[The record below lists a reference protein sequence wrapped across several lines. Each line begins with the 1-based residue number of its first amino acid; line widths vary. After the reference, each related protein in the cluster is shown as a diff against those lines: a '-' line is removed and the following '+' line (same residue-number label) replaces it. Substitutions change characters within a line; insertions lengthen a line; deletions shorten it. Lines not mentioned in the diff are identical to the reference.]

1 MQVYLYTLL
10 SNRPNLNFIDKVQ
23 VSEGEFE
30 GFIFDH
36 DGTLSLSM
44 HVHFDGWI
52 DAFKKIGGDFEFTR
66 QIAQSYAGVGMH
78 DTVKILNERFD
89 CDMSPEQVVS
99 DQESYFFANL
109 DKVLPYEPVVNFARQ
124 CQQQGKPI
132 SVASG
137 GIRKTVIKTMEA
149 IGIDKLF
156 EIVITQD
163 DVQNSKPAP
172 DLFLLAA
179 ERMNVDPQKCL
190 VFEDS
195 LLGIEAAQRADM
207 KSLLVTPEDPK

>member
-1 MQVYLYTLL
+1 MP
-10 SNRPNLNFIDKVQ
+10 RPESGPAKKMNIPKGDFA
-23 VSEGEFE
+23 

-52 DAFKKIGGDFEFTR
+52 DAFRKNGGNFDFTR
-66 QIAQSYAGVGMH
+66 EIAQSYAGVGMH
-78 DTVKILNERFD
+78 DTVEILNERYG
-89 CDMSPEQVVS
+89 CNMNPEQVVK

-109 DKVLPYEPVVNFARQ
+109 DKVLPYEPVVNFARMRASE
-124 CQQQGKPI
+124 GSPI

-137 GIRKTVIKTMEA
+137 GIRKTVIRTMEA
-149 IGIDKLF
+149 VKIADLF
-156 EIVITQD
+156 RIVVTQD
-163 DVQNSKPAP
+163 DVEHSKPAP

-179 ERMNVDPQKCL
+179 ERMEVAPGKCL

-195 LLGIEAAQRADM
+195 LLGIEAAKRAGM
-207 KSLLVTPEDPK
+207 AACLVQPDDPD